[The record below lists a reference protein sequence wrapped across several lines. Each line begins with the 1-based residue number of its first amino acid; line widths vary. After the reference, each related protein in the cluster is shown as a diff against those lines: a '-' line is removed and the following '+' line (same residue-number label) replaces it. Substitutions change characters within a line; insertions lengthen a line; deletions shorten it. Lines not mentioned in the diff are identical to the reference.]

1 MADVIS
7 TVERDGFEGKVYAG
21 KKGNF
26 VAWKLAELTSRRGN
40 PVAVTAIT
48 GENGVPKAAAWN
60 LTHAYNPAT
69 GESEERAAYPFLQRV
84 LKSRVQLSRGQ
95 GGSVDV
101 TVPGAQ
107 IQGVGYD
114 EPLALTLKA
123 NVASARDL
131 PVALSLFAGTIASV
145 TARGVYATLTS
156 QESEEP
162 ENEPEDDGVEE
173 LQF

>member
-1 MADVIS
+1 MTEMIS
-7 TVERDGFEGKVYAG
+7 TVERDGFSGKVYQGEKG
-21 KKGNF
+21 KF
-26 VAWKLAELTSRRGN
+26 VAWQLATLTSRRGN

-48 GENGVPKAAAWN
+48 GENGSPKAAAWN
-60 LTHAYNPAT
+60 LTHN
-69 GESEERAAYPFLQRV
+69 ERNGFLQRV
-84 LKSRVQLSRGQ
+84 LKSRVQLSRGE

-114 EPLALTLKA
+114 EPLALTLQA
-123 NVASARDL
+123 NVATPRDL
-131 PVALSLFAGTIASV
+131 PVALGLFADTIANV
-145 TARGVYATLTS
+145 AARGVYANLAG

-162 ENEPEDDGVEE
+162 EDESEDDGLET

>member
-1 MADVIS
+1 MYLAK
-7 TVERDGFEGKVYAG
+7 GK
-21 KKGNF
+21 F
-26 VAWKLAELTSRRGN
+26 VAWQLAQLTTQRGN

-48 GENGVPKAAAWN
+48 GENGSPKAAAWN
-60 LTHAYNPAT
+60 LTHN
-69 GESEERAAYPFLQRV
+69 ERNGFLQRV
-84 LKSRVQLSRGQ
+84 LRSRVQLSRGA

-101 TVPGAQ
+101 TIAGAQ

-123 NVASARDL
+123 NVATPRDL
-131 PVALSLFAGTIASV
+131 PVALGLFADTISQVA
-145 TARGVYATLTS
+145 ARGVYATLAS

-162 ENEPEDDGVEE
+162 EAGDEDEGLEE

>member
-1 MADVIS
+1 MSQIVG
-7 TVERDGFEGKVYAG
+7 TVERDGFEGKVYEGEKG
-21 KKGNF
+21 KF
-26 VAWKLAELTSRRGN
+26 VAWQLAQLTTQRGN

-48 GENGVPKAAAWN
+48 GENGSPKAAAWN
-60 LTHAYNPAT
+60 LQHNDRN
-69 GESEERAAYPFLQRV
+69 GFLQRV
-84 LKSRVQLSRGQ
+84 LRSRVQLSRGE

-123 NVASARDL
+123 NVAAPRDL
-131 PVALSLFAGTIASV
+131 SIALGLFADQISSV
-145 TARGVYATLTS
+145 AARGVYALLNG
-156 QESEEP
+156 QNDEEA
-162 ENEPEDDGVEE
+162 EPDTEEIEE

>member
-1 MADVIS
+1 
-7 TVERDGFEGKVYAG
+7 VYLA
-21 KKGNF
+21 KAKF
-26 VAWKLAELTSRRGN
+26 VAWQLAQLTTQRGK

-48 GENGVPKAAAWN
+48 GENGSPKAAAWN
-60 LTHAYNPAT
+60 LTHN
-69 GESEERAAYPFLQRV
+69 ERNGFLQRV
-84 LKSRVQLSRGQ
+84 LKSRVQLSRGE

-114 EPLALTLKA
+114 KPMGLTLTA

-131 PVALSLFAGTIASV
+131 PVALSLFADQIASV
-145 TARGVYATLTS
+145 AARGVYATLAS

-162 ENEPEDDGVEE
+162 EAGDEDDEIE
-173 LQF
+173 ALQF

>member
-7 TVERDGFEGKVYAG
+7 TVERDGFEGNVYAG

-26 VAWKLAELTSRRGN
+26 VAWTLAQLTTQRGT

-48 GENGVPKAAAWN
+48 GEKGSPKAAAWN
-60 LTHAYNPAT
+60 LTHN
-69 GESEERAAYPFLQRV
+69 ERNGFLQRV
-84 LKSRVQLSRGQ
+84 LKSRVQLSRGE

-114 EPLALTLKA
+114 KPMGLTLTA
-123 NVASARDL
+123 NVATPRDL
-131 PVALSLFAGTIASV
+131 PVALGLFADTISQVA
-145 TARGVYATLTS
+145 ARGVYATLAS
-156 QESEEP
+156 QEAEEA
-162 ENEPEDDGVEE
+162 EDEPEDEGLEE